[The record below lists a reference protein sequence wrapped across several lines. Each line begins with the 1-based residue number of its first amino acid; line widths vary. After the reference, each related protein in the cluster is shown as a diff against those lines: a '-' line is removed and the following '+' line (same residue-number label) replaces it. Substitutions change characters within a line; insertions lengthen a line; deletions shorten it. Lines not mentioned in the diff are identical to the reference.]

1 MGDLGVVDLG
11 LDPLRG
17 SRVVGLWRAGGCC

>member
-1 MGDLGVVDLG
+1 MGDVRVVNLG

-17 SRVVGLWRAGGCC
+17 SRVAGVWRAGGCG

>member
-1 MGDLGVVDLG
+1 MGVVRVVDFE

-17 SRVVGLWRAGGCC
+17 SRVVGMWVAGGRG